1 MPITSWS
8 TRRER
13 LCDEL
18 DDTTGL
24 LDLLLGLGGEVAGAD
39 NDGDLGETT
48 LAENLGVAEVE
59 EVEDGSLVALLGEV
73 LIALLSGD
81 ERPELVEVDDGLPEV
96 VLLLVEVAHTNLSEV
111 TRVVLVDVG
120 PVVVLRGVLDHAL
133 VAVRSTLAY
142 LTTSHTTTSGMLP
155 VLSDTSVTGGD
166 VTAVLAGV
174 AQSGHMLE
182 AIAMCARG
190 AADLVGML
198 TAVELVS

>member
-1 MPITSWS
+1 V
-8 TRRER
+8 ER

-18 DDTTGL
+18 DDTASL
-24 LDLLLGLGGEVAGAD
+24 LDLLLGLCREVPGAD
-39 NDGDLGETT
+39 DDRDLGEAT

-73 LIALLSGD
+73 LVALLSGD
-81 ERPELVEVDDGLPEV
+81 EGPELVKVDDGLPEV

-111 TRVVLVDVG
+111 TRVVLVNVG
-120 PVVVLRGVLDHAL
+120 PVVVLRGVLGHAL
-133 VAVRSTLAY
+133 IALRFARAY

-174 AQSGHMLE
+174 AQSGNMLD
-182 AIAMCARG
+182 AVAMRAHG
-190 AADLVGML
+190 AANLVGML

>member
-8 TRRER
+8 TRGER

-18 DDTTGL
+18 DNTAGL
-24 LDLLLGLGGEVAGAD
+24 LDLLLGLSGEVAGAD
-39 NDGDLGETT
+39 NDGDLGEAA
-48 LAENLGVAEVE
+48 LAEDLGVAEVE
-59 EVEDGSLVALLGEV
+59 EVEDGGLVALLGEV
-73 LIALLSGD
+73 LVTLLSGD

-96 VLLLVEVAHTNLSEV
+96 VLLLVDCAPIRLCQSSWRAWLLLTVAHTNLSEV

-120 PVVVLRGVLDHAL
+120 PVVVL
-133 VAVRSTLAY
+133 
-142 LTTSHTTTSGMLP
+142 TTGHTTTSGMLP
-155 VLSDTSVTGGD
+155 VLSDTSVTGGN

-174 AQSGHMLE
+174 AQSKDMLE
-182 AIAMCARG
+182 AVAMRARG

>member
-8 TRRER
+8 TRGER

-24 LDLLLGLGGEVAGAD
+24 LDLLLGLSGEVAGAD
-39 NDGDLGETT
+39 DDGNLGKAA

-59 EVEDGSLVALLGEV
+59 EVEDGGLVALLGEV

-120 PVVVLRGVLDHAL
+120 PVVVLRGVLECGLIAL
-133 VAVRSTLAY
+133 QFALAY

-174 AQSGHMLE
+174 AQSAGMLD
-182 AIAMCARG
+182 AVAMRARG
-190 AADLVGML
+190 TADLVGML